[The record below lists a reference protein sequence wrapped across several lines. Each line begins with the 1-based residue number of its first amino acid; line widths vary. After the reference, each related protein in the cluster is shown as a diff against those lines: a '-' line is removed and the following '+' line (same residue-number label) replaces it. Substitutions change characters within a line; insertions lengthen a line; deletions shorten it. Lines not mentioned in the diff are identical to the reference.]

1 MSSKTTKNIIL
12 KISLFYI
19 TYNNTFINLPLK
31 MGCGKKTSKKVLEVS
46 IVAYYMCVLYTYID
60 GISSMH

>member
-1 MSSKTTKNIIL
+1 
-12 KISLFYI
+12 
-19 TYNNTFINLPLK
+19 
-31 MGCGKKTSKKVLEVS
+31 MGCGKKTSKKVLDVS